1 MAVEPAL
8 PSTRERLLEAA
19 TETFATRG
27 YEATSLDELAILVG
41 VRKQTL
47 LYYYPSKD
55 ALLVAVIEHGVGEL
69 AASLRPAHHRRHGH
83 GDEAFVAAVFRLGT
97 ERPALIDLVREVLRL
112 GPPAASTL
120 TTALEPLVEELS
132 AALADRSPEA
142 ARRMVLEAA
151 AMVVGMA
158 TEVEVLRAVGQ
169 PPTVAA
175 LRRRRRILLE
185 FLRRP

>member
-1 MAVEPAL
+1 MSVEAAL

-27 YEATSLDELAILVG
+27 YEATSLDELALLVG

-55 ALLVAVIEHGVGEL
+55 ALLDAVIEHGLDEL
-69 AASLRPAHHRRHGH
+69 AASLRPARRRPHGR
-83 GDEAFVAAVFRLGT
+83 GDAAFVDAVFRLGA

-112 GPPAASTL
+112 GPPAATTL
-120 TTALEPLVEELS
+120 LRALEPLVDELS
-132 AALADRSPEA
+132 AAMADRSPEV

-169 PPTVAA
+169 PPTVGS
-175 LRRRRRILLE
+175 LRRRRRTLLE